1 MENRTA
7 KAGCRTEQ
15 RSWPPGLAAG
25 AACQS
30 GRGKVRR
37 PSRRIADCLLFLLL
51 LLLAGVAVAQ
61 DATTVVTAA
70 RTQVGVT
77 LQYDPAYVRIA
88 YPYGDVPLGRGV
100 CADVLVRAFRAA
112 GVDLQKLVHEDMGA
126 QFSAY
131 PQKWGLPG
139 PDSNIDH
146 RRVLNLETFFRRRG
160 LEVPISA
167 NAADYHAGDIVSW
180 RLPGGLAHIGLVSD
194 RRMQDGSDRPLV
206 IHNIGA
212 GAKEEDVLFAW
223 TQVGHFRW
231 SFPVPKGHHA

>member
-1 MENRTA
+1 MGNR
-7 KAGCRTEQ
+7 E
-15 RSWPPGLAAG
+15 
-25 AACQS
+25 S
-30 GRGKVRR
+30 GIGGSGNRLRWVTH
-37 PSRRIADCLLFLLL
+37 SLFPIWNSLLL
-51 LLLAGVAVAQ
+51 LLLVFSAGIAAAQ
-61 DATTVVTAA
+61 DATSVVTAA
-70 RTQVGVT
+70 RAQVGVT

-88 YPYGDVPLGRGV
+88 YPGGDVPLERGV

-131 PQKWGLPG
+131 PHKWGLPG

-160 LEVPISA
+160 FEVPTSA
-167 NAADYHAGDIVSW
+167 NASDYHAGDIVSW

-194 RRMQDGSDRPLV
+194 RHLQDGSNRPLV
-206 IHNIGA
+206 IHNVGA

-231 SFPVPKGHHA
+231 SFPALNRHHA

>member
-1 MENRTA
+1 MESRTWGMGR
-7 KAGCRTEQ
+7 AGK
-15 RSWPPGLAAG
+15 PG
-25 AACQS
+25 
-30 GRGKVRR
+30 RW
-37 PSRRIADCLLFLLL
+37 IAHSVLLL
-51 LLLAGVAVAQ
+51 LLVFSAGIAAAQ

-77 LQYDPAYVRIA
+77 VQYDPAYVRIA
-88 YPYGDVPLGRGV
+88 YPNGDVPLARGV

-131 PQKWGLPG
+131 PHKWGLPG
-139 PDSNIDH
+139 PDGNIDH

-160 LEVPISA
+160 FEVPISA

-180 RLPGGLAHIGLVSD
+180 RLPNGLAHIGLVSD
-194 RRMQDGSDRPLV
+194 RQVQDGSARPLV

-231 SFPVPKGHHA
+231 LFPAPKGHHA